1 MKTFL
6 AWLIANICG
15 IVDFFIIVIFEIFLF
30 KEKIPTGEADIA
42 SLAIMGPFL
51 ILSFHGIAG
60 GMPSKNFT
68 GDMINLC
75 ILILEYILAWYLWEN
90 SPNFPFL
97 TIYVW
102 GSIPSL
108 IIALITAIFTAN
120 NMDEVVSRRML
131 YRNSNANIF
140 EIKLLYTFNRFI
152 AVFSAFSYI
161 FLFISLLKKFSV

>member
-42 SLAIMGPFL
+42 SLAIMGPIL
-51 ILSFHGIAG
+51 ILIFHSLVG
-60 GMPSKNFT
+60 GMPSKNFA
-68 GDMINLC
+68 GDMFNLC
-75 ILILEYILAWYLWEN
+75 ILILEYIFVWYLWKNVPEYATL
-90 SPNFPFL
+90 S
-97 TIYVW
+97 ICAW

-131 YRNSNANIF
+131 YRNSNANMF

-152 AVFSAFSYI
+152 AVFSAFSYM
-161 FLFISLLKKFSV
+161 FLFISLLKKFSI